1 MVSDPSRAQEVS
13 WEARTQAQKY
23 QGEFGLNVSSAAV
36 GASRPQQQPRRIP
49 HPGPKPVSLDACPPH
64 TPISI

>member
-23 QGEFGLNVSSAAV
+23 QEDFGLNLSSAAG
-36 GASRPQQQPRRIP
+36 GASRPQQQSKRIP
-49 HPGPKPVSLDACPPH
+49 HPGPKPVSLNTCPPQP
-64 TPISI
+64 PI